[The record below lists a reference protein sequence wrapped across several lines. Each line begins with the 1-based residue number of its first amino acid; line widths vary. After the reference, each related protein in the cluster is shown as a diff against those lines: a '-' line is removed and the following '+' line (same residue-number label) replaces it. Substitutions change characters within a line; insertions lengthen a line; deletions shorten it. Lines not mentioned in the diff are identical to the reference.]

1 MALPQ
6 HIEYI
11 TDEHGNKKA
20 VVLPV
25 ETYEEILQD
34 IFHHL
39 WNVALR
45 FDPARGSL
53 PAWLS
58 VSARNR
64 AIDRLRRRDPELD
77 PGATP
82 EEIQLPFDLEEH
94 VSRRRACQQVRTALG
109 RLPDGQCVLVE
120 QAFFEGLTHTELAKR
135 TGEPLGTVKSRLRA
149 AIAALRRDLA
159 ELANRARAGEP

>member
-1 MALPQ
+1 
-6 HIEYI
+6 
-11 TDEHGNKKA
+11 
-20 VVLPV
+20 
-25 ETYEEILQD
+25 
-34 IFHHL
+34 
-39 WNVALR
+39 
-45 FDPARGSL
+45 
-53 PAWLS
+53 

-94 VSRRRACQQVRTALG
+94 VSRRRACEQVRTALG
-109 RLPDGQCVLVE
+109 RLPDGQRVLVE

-159 ELANRARAGEP
+159 ELANRARAGEA